1 MAPAKA
7 FLAASTTLHVIKR
20 SVSKI
25 EFIEDQKAMAVEYTS
40 ETQSLLDASLA
51 AGLPHYHAC
60 AGQARCSTCRVLV
73 IDGLESF
80 GSRSPKEAELAA
92 QRRWPETVRLACQ
105 SRPTGPASVRRHVHD
120 AIDADLAWG
129 EADNR
134 PAAEEKQIGLL
145 FCDISDFT
153 SIAESQLAY
162 DLGHSLNR
170 FFKQLG
176 DPILANHGVINKYL
190 GDGMLAVFGL
200 ESPTHDEYARQAV
213 RASLRMLA
221 AVQNLNGY
229 LRDHFGFSF
238 EPRIGLHYGSVL
250 VGKLGHPDKIDFT
263 VIGDAVNAASRFE
276 ASNKN
281 HGTRLLASEDLVGPI
296 LPSLEIGR
304 SFEAQLRGRSGSVRL
319 FEILGFLESDPVFL
333 VQSTF
338 EIIAP
343 KADAFSMDFYRRLF
357 ALHPEI
363 EHLFARTDMATMRLM
378 LMRMIGVTVR
388 GLHNLPKILPDLRA
402 LGMRHAGYGVRE
414 EHFDFVE
421 DALLHALGVHLGEA
435 FRSDVRQGWRDVLG
449 LIRRAMLSGLLL
461 KK

>member
-1 MAPAKA
+1 
-7 FLAASTTLHVIKR
+7 
-20 SVSKI
+20 
-25 EFIEDQKAMAVEYTS
+25 MAVECAP
-40 ETQSLLDASLA
+40 EAQSLLDASLA

-80 GSRSPKEAELAA
+80 GPRSPKEAELAA
-92 QRRWPETVRLACQ
+92 RHRWPETVRLACQ
-105 SRPTGPASVRRHVHD
+105 SRPTGPAKVR
-120 AIDADLAWG
+120 
-129 EADNR
+129 
-134 PAAEEKQIGLL
+134 
-145 FCDISDFT
+145 
-153 SIAESQLAY
+153 
-162 DLGHSLNR
+162 R

-190 GDGMLAVFGL
+190 GDGMLALFGL
-200 ESPTHDEYARQAV
+200 DSPRHDECARQAV

-221 AVQNLNGY
+221 AAQNLNGY
-229 LRDHFGFSF
+229 LQSHFGFSF

-250 VGKLGHPDKIDFT
+250 VGQLGHPDKIDFT
-263 VIGDAVNAASRFE
+263 VIGDAVNTASRIE

-281 HGTRLLASEDLVGPI
+281 HGTRLLASEDLVAPI

-319 FEILGFLESDPVFL
+319 FEILGFLENDPVFL

-343 KADAFSMDFYRRLF
+343 KADAFATDFYRRLF

-363 EHLFARTDMATMRLM
+363 ELLFVRVEMTTMRLM

-402 LGMRHAGYGVRE
+402 LGMRHSSYGVRA
-414 EHFDFVE
+414 EHFDFAE
-421 DALLHALGVHLGEA
+421 DALLHALTVHLGEA
-435 FRSDVRQGWRDVLG
+435 FCPEVRQGWRDVFG
-449 LIRRAMLSGLLL
+449 LIRRAMLSGFAAVPVSR
-461 KK
+461 